1 MLRLKSS
8 TITLCYLYRE
18 EIANRKDKEIED
30 LRYQVRNR
38 KRILLDSK
46 TFDQVKRYLTY
57 DFVPIT
63 GKTFDHS
70 ENTKNNLTMNLKPR
84 YSVAKK

>member
-1 MLRLKSS
+1 MLRFKSS

-30 LRYQVRNR
+30 LRYQLRNL

-46 TFDQVKRYLTY
+46 TFDQVKRHLKY